1 MKNHVFPSLV
11 AREGQ
16 LGTVAVLPKSV
27 GETILIYFIF
37 IKKLPR
43 DCCRNLSPEMKK
55 KLEVRP
61 LLSLILAPRMSLQK

>member
-1 MKNHVFPSLV
+1 MKNHVFPSLA
-11 AREGQ
+11 AREDQ

-37 IKKLPR
+37 ITKLPR

-55 KLEVRP
+55 NWKSDP
-61 LLSLILAPRMSLQK
+61 F